1 MDIPQDEPGLT
12 GVVSQI
18 YRCYR
23 HRQCQVLATSTI
35 TGAHTKPR
43 YAMVGL
49 EADTQEADCSSE
61 YWHYL
66 DRPETFAR

>member
-1 MDIPQDEPGLT
+1 MDIPQDGPGLIA
-12 GVVSQI
+12 VVLQV
-18 YRCYR
+18 YRRYR

-49 EADTQEADCSSE
+49 EVDTQEADRSSE